1 MNNGCVPTQSYNL
14 SKINKNICAID
25 CYSSTFWLFW
35 VLPTVAVWMLP
46 SISYARTF
54 YKIYDDVLI
63 FLRGFT
69 VGRIRR
75 LGVDLVRLRWLC
87 RLLERIAVF
96 VVFDVFVDAL
106 KVE

>member
-1 MNNGCVPTQSYNL
+1 MNYGCVPTQSYNL

-54 YKIYDDVLI
+54 ILYDVLV

-75 LGVDLVRLRWLC
+75 LSVSLVWLCRLR